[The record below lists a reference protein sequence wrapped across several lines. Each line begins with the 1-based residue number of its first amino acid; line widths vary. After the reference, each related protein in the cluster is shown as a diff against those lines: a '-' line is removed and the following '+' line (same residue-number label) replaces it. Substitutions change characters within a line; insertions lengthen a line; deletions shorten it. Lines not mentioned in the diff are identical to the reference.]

1 MNSQRQNNFYGQYN
15 VTYSYD
21 DQIAIQ
27 RMGITET
34 FHNCLQFDVD
44 INMENTP
51 FILLYQVEQHR
62 NEAEPTFYYHTDHL
76 GSAAYLTN
84 QVENMVQ
91 TLNYLPYGEDWVDI
105 QHLNETMYPVLGI
118 YSFNGK
124 EKDYESGFHYYGAR
138 YYNSELSI
146 WLSVDPM
153 SDKYPSLSPY
163 AYCADNP
170 VKFID
175 PKGREIDLSNLSE
188 REKNIYLKNIE
199 ILKQNKMFQVY
210 YEHLEKSDI
219 KYIIKFGQGRGGSGS
234 FNPKTNE
241 VYSIDDMYSLSQ
253 ELFHA
258 YQSDI
263 GVYSSKDL
271 SVREAEADI
280 VSQNIMY
287 SLNIA
292 FGGGSNLWDENM
304 STKQEYID
312 DNYNFKEGILSSK
325 QFDID
330 FNTAVDKRIAFY
342 KSREKRDGVKA
353 PMSYIQQNSGV
364 GALAIKKLVRSI
376 DKK

>member
-105 QHLNETMYPVLGI
+105 QHLNETMYPVLGT

-124 EKDYESGFHYYGAR
+124 EKDYESGFHYYGSR
-138 YYNSELSI
+138 YYNSELSM
-146 WLSVDPM
+146 WLSTDPM

-163 AYCADNP
+163 NYCADNP

-175 PKGREIDLSNLSE
+175 PNGREIDLSNLSE
-188 REKNIYLKNIE
+188 GEKNIYLKNIE
-199 ILKQNKMFQVY
+199 ILRQNKMFQVY

-219 KYIIKFGQGRGGSGS
+219 KYIIKFGQGGGGSGS

-280 VSQNIMY
+280 VSQNIAI
-287 SLNIA
+287 SVG
-292 FGGGSNLWDENM
+292 FGAQSGDWSGMFIIKN
-304 STKQEYID
+304 EYID
-312 DNYNFKEGILSSK
+312 NDLNFKTSILSSK
-325 QFDID
+325 QFDDD
-330 FNTAVDKRIAFY
+330 FNLAVNIRIAFY
-342 KSREKRDGVKA
+342 KNREKNERVKA
-353 PMSYIQQNSGV
+353 PTTYIQKNSGV
-364 GALAIKKLVRSI
+364 GALAIKRLVQ
-376 DKK
+376 DMNQKK